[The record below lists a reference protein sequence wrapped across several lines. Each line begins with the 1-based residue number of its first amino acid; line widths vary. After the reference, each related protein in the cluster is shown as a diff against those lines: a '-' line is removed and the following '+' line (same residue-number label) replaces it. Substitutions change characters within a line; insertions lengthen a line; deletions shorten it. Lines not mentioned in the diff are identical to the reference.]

1 MTSQWKYAAAGGLG
15 GAALALILVVLVSAF
30 GLLPMNGK
38 SIHDYLLANPQVMVE
53 MMAKLQAQDAADQLH
68 EKQVAIDK
76 VGTKAFLNPRV
87 AFVTGPANAKTTVV
101 EVFDYNCPY
110 CRASIPAVQKFYQAH
125 KNDTRFAFIEYPF
138 KGPESVTASRAAIA
152 VAHTQPSKYMAF
164 HFLLMNE
171 KFVTSDDIVYADAK
185 KVGLDVDKLKA
196 DMNDSSVD
204 LQIAAAHTL
213 AQAAKIDSTPTFILN
228 GKVREGTIDEKTL
241 KAMTSPS

>member
-1 MTSQWKYAAAGGLG
+1 
-15 GAALALILVVLVSAF
+15 
-30 GLLPMNGK
+30 
-38 SIHDYLLANPQVMVE
+38 
-53 MMAKLQAQDAADQLH
+53 
-68 EKQVAIDK
+68 
-76 VGTKAFLNPRV
+76 
-87 AFVTGPANAKTTVV
+87 V